1 MKKAK
6 LDFSGVVSVTKV
18 VHGIEVRGL
27 NFADISAQWQSNGAR
42 LIDAYDEIIKAGES
56 INDDTLTLVNAIIK
70 HAPDLARASFL
81 AAINDKGEVHELDGQ
96 ELTAGEIWDTKMS
109 VGKQAD
115 FLIAIIELTL
125 TEADD
130 LKKKLMG
137 WTSNLKVIQP
147 NYQTTTAMVEA
158 AITQ

>member
-56 INDDTLTLVNAIIK
+56 INDDTLTLVNAI
-70 HAPDLARASFL
+70 
-81 AAINDKGEVHELDGQ
+81 NDKGEVHELDGQ

-115 FLIAIIELTL
+115 FLIAIIALTL

>member
-1 MKKAK
+1 MKTAK
-6 LDFSGVVSVTKV
+6 LDFSGVASVTKV

-27 NFADISAQWQSNGAR
+27 NFADISTQWQSNGAR

-56 INDDTLTLVNAIIK
+56 INDDTLTLVNTIIK
-70 HAPDLARASFL
+70 HAPDLARAAFL
-81 AAINDKGEVHELDGQ
+81 AAINDKGEVHELNGQ

-137 WTSNLKVIQP
+137 WTSNIKVIHP

>member
-1 MKKAK
+1 MKKAN

-27 NFADISAQWQSNGAR
+27 NFADISAQWQANGAR
-42 LIDAYDEIIKAGES
+42 LIDAYDEVMKAGA
-56 INDDTLTLVNAIIK
+56 NVGDDTLTLVNAIIK
-70 HAPDLARASFL
+70 HAPDLARAAFL
-81 AAINDKGEVHELDGQ
+81 AAINDTGEVHELDGV
-96 ELTAGEIWDTKMS
+96 ELTAGKIWDTKMS

-125 TEADD
+125 SEADD

-158 AITQ
+158 VITK